1 MLIVQVKKLIL
12 MEERSG
18 IMSQY
23 QKYGKKRTYTT
34 NISYKG
40 NMKSSLPIGHTKV
53 RKVKN
58 PVSRFYLLL
67 FFTCIIMTVC
77 ILISAQYTYGGNNS
91 SDSSLSEEKEITC
104 TGFKSV
110 LIVKGDNLNSLAN
123 KYFNEK
129 DLKIRK
135 KHIDRFIN
143 DTIQVNNL
151 EKSGKIYAGG
161 YLLLPQY
168 N

>member
-1 MLIVQVKKLIL
+1 MLKCQT
-12 MEERSG
+12 
-18 IMSQY
+18 
-23 QKYGKKRTYTT
+23 YGKERAYIR
-34 NISYKG
+34 NISYKE
-40 NMKSSLPIGHTKV
+40 NMKSSLAIGRTKI

-58 PVSRFYLLL
+58 PIAKFYLLL
-67 FFTCIIMTVC
+67 FFTCIIMAIC
-77 ILISAQYTYGGNNS
+77 ILISTKYTYGGNNS
-91 SDSSLSEEKEITC
+91 SDLSLSDKNEITC

-110 LIVKGDNLNSLAN
+110 LIVKGDNLNLLAN
-123 KYFNEK
+123 KYCNEK

-135 KHIDRFIN
+135 KYINKFID